1 MICILSRERRML
13 QIGLREEKMLTL
25 NPWLSRA
32 PSTRR
37 SGCTL
42 SARSPGGTSL
52 TGSICSTR
60 GCDHGPGGS
69 IVCPPRKNHTQL
81 PWGQG
86 GNPCN
91 THPTVGCGGESK
103 NTLLKEDGGWKETFV
118 DLPGGAR
125 AQGKAEKG
133 TRKLRSKTERKGG
146 PWAYHGCHPTPRL
159 GQDLQ

>member
-1 MICILSRERRML
+1 ML

-32 PSTRR
+32 PSTRQ

-146 PWAYHGCHPTPRL
+146 PWAYHRCRPTPRL